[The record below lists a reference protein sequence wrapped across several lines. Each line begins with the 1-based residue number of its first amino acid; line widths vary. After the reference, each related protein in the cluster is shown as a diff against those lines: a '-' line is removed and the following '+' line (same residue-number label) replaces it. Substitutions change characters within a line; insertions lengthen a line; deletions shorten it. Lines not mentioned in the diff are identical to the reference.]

1 MSSLPSL
8 LHTLLHSPSQHE
20 RHTANQTLTKWREQG
35 NTQVW
40 EECIQIIQQAATA
53 AAVSTTRSGS
63 NSAETTTTTT
73 TTTQIAMFAGTSIRE
88 LAITKWEN
96 APGMI
101 NQSMSTGKGRGEER
115 RQEGRR
121 EREDGKM
128 NTGEIERYNNGYM
141 RKERS
146 IGS

>member
-73 TTTQIAMFAGTSIRE
+73 TTTTTQIAMFAGTSIRE

-101 NQSMSTGKGRGEER
+101 NQSKCEDRKGERRGEE
-115 RQEGRR
+115 ERR
-121 EREDGKM
+121 E
-128 NTGEIERYNNGYM
+128 
-141 RKERS
+141 
-146 IGS
+146 